1 MPYLFYTNKETIEHN
16 SKIFCQNTSQTY
28 MLEAIDI
35 QHCALP
41 STYQLQIDLSKVAC
55 LDRIVQMK
63 IEMLVSNFVLE
74 II

>member
-1 MPYLFYTNKETIEHN
+1 MDIILRF
-16 SKIFCQNTSQTY
+16 FCQNTSQTY
-28 MLEAIDI
+28 TLEAIDI

-41 STYQLQIDLSKVAC
+41 STYQLQNDLSKMAC

-63 IEMLVSNFVLE
+63 IDMLGSNFVLE